1 MATYLIIIIGIA
13 GLIGGLALTGV
24 GVAALMHHRRRRV
37 AAPTPAVPKITLEGK
52 GEFAVEPGVLLNT
65 LWEHL
70 PDAACQAGECG
81 GCKLRLL
88 SGEVAW
94 IRDPA
99 TEVDRS
105 THILACSCEARG
117 SLRCAPV

>member
-1 MATYLIIIIGIA
+1 MATYLIIVLGIA
-13 GLIGGLALTGV
+13 GLLGGIALTAIGIADLV
-24 GVAALMHHRRRRV
+24 RHRRR
-37 AAPTPAVPKITLEGK
+37 AGAPATPAVPKISLEGK
-52 GEFAVEPGVLLNT
+52 GEFDVEPGVILNT

-81 GCKLRLL
+81 GCKLRLV

-94 IRDPA
+94 IRDPV

>member
-1 MATYLIIIIGIA
+1 MATYLIIVLGIA
-13 GLIGGLALTGV
+13 GLIGGIALTGV
-24 GVAALMHHRRRRV
+24 GIASLMRHRRQV
-37 AAPTPAVPKITLEGK
+37 EAPWSPSVPKISLDGK
-52 GEFAVEPGVLLNT
+52 GEFAVEPGVVLNT

-94 IRDPA
+94 IRDPVA
-99 TEVDRS
+99 EVDRS